1 MFLLLAK
8 TYRNIDFA
16 ACFFYFLPS
25 VSLLYS
31 LDVESSLFL
40 SLYVGLDIVQCGQ
53 VYKGSTRG
61 SSMSALEW
69 HFRFGYIADKV
80 LTLG

>member
-1 MFLLLAK
+1 MVCGFDAITDLICTFNTGLLEQQ
-8 TYRNIDFA
+8 NIDFA

-31 LDVESSLFL
+31 LYVESSLFL

-53 VYKGSTRG
+53 VY
-61 SSMSALEW
+61 
-69 HFRFGYIADKV
+69 
-80 LTLG
+80 